1 MCEEVLGPKD
11 PRWAVI
17 SPIRGA
23 CFEVSSL
30 SVYTVD
36 KRGIVDNVND
46 LFILDGSLWYKRGD
60 GSV

>member
-23 CFEVSSL
+23 CFEVASL

-36 KRGIVDNVND
+36 KRGIVDNVSIPD
-46 LFILDGSLWYKRGD
+46 PGIDPVHLDRSLC
-60 GSV
+60 